1 MDNSLGAR
9 GFHHVALA
17 VSDFDASVK
26 FYRDGLG
33 LPIFRAWGAPGNR
46 AVMLA
51 VGEVPTES
59 GESHGRSDAGYIE
72 LFERP
77 DHRGEEGRLLHLAL
91 RVADCRAAHAAA
103 LEAGAREKVAPKDI
117 EIPSNPVYPVTIS
130 FVTGPDG
137 EEIEFF
143 QEH

>member
-1 MDNSLGAR
+1 MGNSLGAR

-17 VSDFDASVK
+17 VSDFDASLK

-33 LPIFRAWGAPGNR
+33 FPIYRAWGTPGNR
-46 AVMLA
+46 AAMLA
-51 VGEVPTES
+51 VDEASPGD
-59 GESHGRSDAGYIE
+59 GGYME

-77 DHRGEEGRLLHLAL
+77 HHRGEEGRLIHLAL

-103 LEAGAREKVAPKDI
+103 LEAGAREKTAPKDI
-117 EIPSNPVYPVTIS
+117 EIPSNPAYPVTIS
-130 FVTGPDG
+130 FITGPDG